1 MYYRNIRYIIYT
13 ALYPK
18 HSMGLQYMP
27 TLGWCQRGQLMR
39 IYGSPMGRVWV
50 YIYIIGD
57 MSFSQ
62 GSLVQHIFP
71 RAPTTSVFE
80 DGWGGCQGGL
90 TTEPEDMGQEPYR
103 DSYIN

>member
-50 YIYIIGD
+50 YIYNWGYV
-57 MSFSQ
+57 
-62 GSLVQHIFP
+62 VQP
-71 RAPTTSVFE
+71 
-80 DGWGGCQGGL
+80 GL
-90 TTEPEDMGQEPYR
+90 PSPA
-103 DSYIN
+103 YIP